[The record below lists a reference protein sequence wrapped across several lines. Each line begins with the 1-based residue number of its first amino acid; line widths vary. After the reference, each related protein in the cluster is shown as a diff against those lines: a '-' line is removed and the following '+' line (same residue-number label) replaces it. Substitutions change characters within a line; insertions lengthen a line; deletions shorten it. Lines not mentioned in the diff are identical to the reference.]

1 MNFLKYSA
9 ENQVESQCNI
19 VWINKVL
26 CTYIIDPP
34 LYCRQL
40 FSSILKIHHQFVVA
54 LHTAE
59 LIGVNQI

>member
-1 MNFLKYSA
+1 MNFSKYSA
-9 ENQVESQCNI
+9 VNQVESQCNI

-40 FSSILKIHHQFVVA
+40 FSSILKIRH
-54 LHTAE
+54 
-59 LIGVNQI
+59 